1 MIVEKRYQ
9 VFISTTYPDMQTAR
23 QAMMLPLMD
32 ADMVP
37 MSMDLHLEDS
47 HSLMPV
53 AQRMID
59 DCDYFVVLLGGRYGA
74 LSPLGLSFSHRE
86 YIFAATKRKPVL
98 ALIHDQP
105 HTLPEGARE
114 PTREGQVRRDDF
126 ARLLE
131 NKVPSYRWREESELA
146 GLVSKVMPEMMR
158 QYPAQG
164 WVRGGG
170 GPAGGSSDDAR
181 ALRARI
187 AVLEKEREELLGG
200 SRSVARNL
208 ARGSDRVTL
217 DYSCNV
223 YEGGDCK
230 LAMTRRELDWDRV
243 FACVAP
249 LMLNPVAEP
258 VMQKALED
266 YIARQALD
274 DVTPTFPKAHAVR
287 NVVLAGHAFNQVK
300 VHLRA
305 LGLIAK
311 TLEKDNRGMPLWQL
325 TAQGDATMSQVI
337 AQRRR

>member
-32 ADMVP
+32 MGMTP
-37 MSMDLHLEDS
+37 ISMDLHIESS

-59 DCDYFVVLLGGRYGA
+59 DCDYFIVLLGGRYGT
-74 LSPLGLSFSHRE
+74 LSPLGLSFPHRE

-105 HTLPEGARE
+105 HGLPESARE
-114 PTREGQVRRDDF
+114 PSRDGQVRRDDF

-131 NKVPSYRWREESELA
+131 NKVLSYRWREESELSSLLA
-146 GLVSKVMPEMMR
+146 TVMPEMVR
-158 QYPAQG
+158 QYPARG
-164 WVRGGG
+164 WTRADNGGG
-170 GPAGGSSDDAR
+170 GRDDDVN

-187 AVLEKEREELLGG
+187 DVLEKEREELLGG
-200 SRSVARNL
+200 RSMARDL
-208 ARGSDRVTL
+208 ARGSDRVAL
-217 DYSCNV
+217 DYSCHV

-230 LAMTRRELDWDRV
+230 LTMASRELDWDRV
-243 FACVAP
+243 FACMAP

-258 VMQKALED
+258 LMQKALEE
-266 YIARQALD
+266 YIVRQALD
-274 DVTPTFPKAHAVR
+274 DVIPRSPKAHAVR
-287 NVVLAGHAFNQVK
+287 NVVLASHAFNQVK

-325 TAQGDATMSQVI
+325 TAQGDATMSQVM